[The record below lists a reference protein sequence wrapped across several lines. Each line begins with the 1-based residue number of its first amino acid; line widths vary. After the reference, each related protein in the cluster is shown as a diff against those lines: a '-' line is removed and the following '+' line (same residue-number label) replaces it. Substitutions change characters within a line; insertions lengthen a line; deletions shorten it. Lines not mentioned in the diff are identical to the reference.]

1 MSEVITQGHLI
12 LTRPDRPYELAEETK
27 TPLEPDKD
35 GYVLR
40 RMGLRHRLPAA
51 GVEVFT
57 AKRRGGRQTIT
68 VIRVLKRARLTSDG
82 LADATLAPGTW
93 YVAEQ

>member
-12 LTRPDRPYELAEETK
+12 LTRPDRPFELAEETK
-27 TPLEPDKD
+27 KPIKPEKD
-35 GYVLR
+35 SYVLR
-40 RMGLRHRLPAA
+40 RMGLRHKLPTA

-57 AKRRGGRQTIT
+57 AKRRGGRHPVT
-68 VIRVLKRARLTSDG
+68 VICVYERARLTSDG